1 MANNL
6 DNKTLLLTGA
16 GGGIGRAIAVR
27 LAKEGMN
34 IILFGGNNLE
44 KLNETREAVE
54 VFSSCL
60 MLPGDLT
67 DIDFMTTA
75 LEKAAAFRDGIDVL
89 INNAGVAANAPFEK
103 VTLEEYDKIMN
114 INVKVPFLLTQK
126 VLPFL
131 KRSVSPTIIN
141 IASVTGHAGYLQQ
154 SIYSASKHALLGMT
168 KSIATEYYKENI
180 RVHAISPG
188 GVFTDMVK
196 VTRPDLTGEGMIM
209 PEDIAE
215 IAYFFLAHRGNAV
228 IDEILV
234 HRVGKEPFQV

>member
-141 IASVTGHAGYLQQ
+141 IASVTGHVGYLQQ
-154 SIYSASKHALLGMT
+154 SIYSTSKHALLGMT